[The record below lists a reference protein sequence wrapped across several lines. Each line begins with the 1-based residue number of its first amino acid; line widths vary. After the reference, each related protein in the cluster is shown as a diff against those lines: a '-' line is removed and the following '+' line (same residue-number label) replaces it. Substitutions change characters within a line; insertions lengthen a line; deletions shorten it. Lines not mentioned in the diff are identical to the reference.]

1 MKESRVNSHCKKK
14 EKFIGDQGLTESKKH
29 SPDDLFRVLFN
40 WLHMVFE
47 NISCLKSILS
57 SADVILEVTLELKS

>member
-1 MKESRVNSHCKKK
+1 MPKEIYCGPGTHKIQKR
-14 EKFIGDQGLTESKKH
+14 

-47 NISCLKSILS
+47 NISCLKSLLS